1 MYLVYTPDGIRLVS
15 GYYITCLNL
24 LFSNRQGRIY
34 ISKRRLLGMRTDA
47 RTVPPA
53 KDVEHVGNVLDRGR
67 SVQLTA
73 GNEAT
78 VKRCRR

>member
-1 MYLVYTPDGIRLVS
+1 
-15 GYYITCLNL
+15 
-24 LFSNRQGRIY
+24 
-34 ISKRRLLGMRTDA
+34 MRTDA

-53 KDVEHVGNVLDRGR
+53 KDVEHVDNVLDLGR
-67 SVQLTA
+67 SVQFDRRPESIIWSIQLSA